1 MSKSILVAFA
11 NQGEQNVPLDVVEKW
26 EPEKM
31 SFFGDTVFFKVDDTF
46 VSMKKIEFCNIF
58 KEKCGMIKY

>member
-11 NQGEQNVPLDVVEKW
+11 NKGEQNIPLDVIEKW

-46 VSMKKIEFCNIF
+46 VSMKKVEFCNIF